1 MQPLKQSMQ
10 QKKRL
15 NKDNKEQNKMV
26 EISAAMV
33 KELRAATGSGI
44 MDCKRVLAEAEG
56 NYETAVDLLRKKG
69 LAKAAKR
76 AGRSTSEGLIYSY
89 IHTGSKLGVLVEVNC
104 ESDFVAKT
112 DDFAAFVKNIAMH
125 IAAANP
131 AGLASEDVD
140 PAIIE
145 KEREIYTAQML
156 EEGKP
161 EKMIAKIVD
170 GKIEKFYKEVCL
182 MSQQYVKD
190 PQKTITDV
198 LKETIAKI
206 GENIQI
212 KRFVRFQIGE

>member
-1 MQPLKQSMQ
+1 
-10 QKKRL
+10 
-15 NKDNKEQNKMV
+15 MV

-56 NYETAVDLLRKKG
+56 DYGTAVDLLRKKG

-112 DDFAAFVKNIAMH
+112 DDFEAFVKNIAMH

-131 AGLASEDVD
+131 AGLAAEDVD

-145 KEREIYTAQML
+145 KEREIYTAQMQ

-170 GKIEKFYKEVCL
+170 GKIEKFYKDVCL

>member
-1 MQPLKQSMQ
+1 MA
-10 QKKRL
+10 
-15 NKDNKEQNKMV
+15 

-33 KELRAATGSGI
+33 KELRQATGSGI

-56 NYETAVDLLRKKG
+56 DMEKAIDLLRKKG

-76 AGRSTSEGLIYSY
+76 AGRTTSEGIIYSY
-89 IHTGSKLGVLVEVNC
+89 IHTGARLGVLLEVNC

-112 DDFAAFVKNIAMH
+112 EDFEAFAKNIAMH
-125 IAAANP
+125 VAATNP
-131 AGLASEDVD
+131 AGLNPEDVD
-140 PAIIE
+140 PALVE
-145 KEREIYTAQML
+145 KEREIYRAQMI

-161 EKMIAKIVD
+161 ENIIDKIVD
-170 GKIEKFYKEVCL
+170 GKVEKFYKDICL

-190 PQKTITDV
+190 PQKTITEV
-198 LKETIAKI
+198 LKETIGKI

>member
-1 MQPLKQSMQ
+1 
-10 QKKRL
+10 
-15 NKDNKEQNKMV
+15 MV
-26 EISAAMV
+26 QISAAMV
-33 KELRAATGSGI
+33 KELREATGSGI

-56 NYETAVDLLRKKG
+56 NMDNAVDLLRKKG

-76 AGRSTSEGLIYSY
+76 AGRSTSEGVIFSY
-89 IHTGSKLGVLVEVNC
+89 IHTGAKLGVLVEVNC

-112 DDFAAFVKNIAMH
+112 ENFQQFAKNIAMH

-131 AGLASEDVD
+131 MGLNPEDIDLAV
-140 PAIIE
+140 IE
-145 KEREIYTAQML
+145 KEKEIFRAQML

-161 EKMIAKIVD
+161 ENIIDKIVE
-170 GKIEKFYKEVCL
+170 GKVEKFYKEVCL

-190 PQKTITDV
+190 PQKTISELV
-198 LKETIAKI
+198 KETISSI